1 MLKLGRK
8 KKKQNGRRKEME
20 SRKRAT
26 KVDLFYC
33 FYLSPVS
40 LFNEKYLFIYLFN
53 SIFTLLFY

>member
-1 MLKLGRK
+1 
-8 KKKQNGRRKEME
+8 ME